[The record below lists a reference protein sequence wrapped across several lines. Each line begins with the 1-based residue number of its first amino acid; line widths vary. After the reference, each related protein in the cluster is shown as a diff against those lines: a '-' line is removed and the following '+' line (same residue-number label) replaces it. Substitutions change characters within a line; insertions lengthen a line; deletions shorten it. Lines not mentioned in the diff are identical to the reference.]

1 MEKITGQEFHLYKD
15 MKERTGGEIYIGV
28 VGPVRTG
35 KSTFIRR
42 FMELCV
48 IPYLEDESVVS
59 RTTDELPQAAQ
70 GKTVM
75 TTEPKFIPAKAA
87 KIRIDEDSEIAVRL
101 IDCVGYMVEGA
112 QGHLEN
118 GEERM
123 VMTPWYDVEIPFT
136 KAARIGT
143 QKVIR
148 EHSTL
153 GVVLT
158 SDGSITDLP
167 REAYVQ
173 AEKETIQEL
182 KGIGKPFVVIL
193 NSKRPFSD
201 AVRQLTETLSKEYQT
216 TVLPI
221 NVEQMRKEDM
231 LHVLETLL
239 CEFPVT
245 KVSFYIPR
253 WTFTLPAEHKV
264 KKCLIEHAKKVLEKA
279 TSMRAMEESDYGVQ
293 PEDYVS
299 RIQRK
304 GMNYALG
311 EIDMEMEVPEK
322 YYYENISDLTGEEI
336 RGEYE
341 LIQLIK
347 SLAAQRKTFES
358 VSDAMNQVAR
368 QGYGVIT
375 PQLTEIE
382 MEEPQLVKHGSKY
395 GIRLK
400 AVSPSIHL
408 IRANIETEIA
418 PIIGTKEQAE
428 GLIEYIREG
437 KNSEDGV
444 WSTNIFGK
452 SVGELVEDGIRDKIR
467 FMDEES
473 QMKLQETMQKIV
485 NDSNGGMVC
494 III

>member
-1 MEKITGQEFHLYKD
+1 MEKLSGQEFHLYND
-15 MKERTGGEIYIGV
+15 MKERTKGEIYIGV

-48 IPYLEDESVVS
+48 LPYLEDEAMLM
-59 RTTDELPQAAQ
+59 RATDELPQAAQ

-87 KIRIDEDSEIAVRL
+87 EIFIDEDTKIDVRL
-101 IDCVGYMVEGA
+101 VDCVGYMVNGA
-112 QGHLEN
+112 QGHMEN

-123 VMTPWYDVEIPFT
+123 VMTPWFDMEIPFT

-148 EHSTL
+148 EHATL
-153 GVVLT
+153 GVVVT
-158 SDGSITDLP
+158 TDGSITDLP
-167 REAYVQ
+167 REAYVD
-173 AEKETIQEL
+173 AEKETITEL
-182 KGIGKPFVVIL
+182 KNIGKPFVIVL

-201 AVRQLTETLSKEYQT
+201 ATRQLAELMEKEYET

-231 LHVLETLL
+231 MTVLETLL
-239 CEFPVT
+239 YEFPVT
-245 KVSFYIPR
+245 RISFFIPK
-253 WTFTLPAEHKV
+253 WTMTLPAEHKV
-264 KKCLIEHAKKVLEKA
+264 KECLIRYARQIMQQA
-279 TSMRAMEESDYGVQ
+279 TTMKSMRDKKFEPGEFINQISRNKMDYA
-293 PEDYVS
+293 S
-299 RIQRK
+299 
-304 GMNYALG
+304 G
-311 EIDMEMEVPEK
+311 EIEFEMELPEE
-322 YYYENISDLTGEEI
+322 YYYENISELTGEKI
-336 RGEYE
+336 SGEYE

-347 SLAAQRKTFES
+347 NLATQKQTYTTVE
-358 VSDAMNQVAR
+358 DAMNQVTR
-368 QGYGVIT
+368 NGYGVIT
-375 PQLTEIE
+375 PQLSEIE
-382 MEEPQLVKHGSKY
+382 IDEPQIVKHGNKY
-395 GIRLK
+395 GIRLR
-400 AVSPSIHL
+400 AIAPSIHL

-428 GLIEYIREG
+428 GLIDYIKAG
-437 KNSEDGV
+437 KNTSEGM

-467 FMDEES
+467 LMDEES
-473 QMKLQETMQKIV
+473 QVKLQETMQKIV

>member
-1 MEKITGQEFHLYKD
+1 MEKLTGQEFHLYKD

-48 IPYLEDESVVS
+48 LPYLEDEAVIM
-59 RTTDELPQAAQ
+59 RATDELPQAAQ

-87 KIRIDEDSEIAVRL
+87 EIPIDEDTKINVRL
-101 IDCVGYMVEGA
+101 VDCVGYMVDGA

-123 VMTPWYDVEIPFT
+123 VMTPWFDMEIPFT

-148 EHSTL
+148 EHATL
-153 GVVLT
+153 GVVVT
-158 SDGSITDLP
+158 TDGSITDLP
-167 REAYVQ
+167 RESYVA

-182 KGIGKPFVVIL
+182 KNIGKPFVIIL

-201 AVRQLTETLSKEYQT
+201 ATRQLAELMEKEYGT

-231 LHVLETLL
+231 VTVLETLL
-239 CEFPVT
+239 YEFPVT
-245 KVSFYIPR
+245 KVSFFIPK
-253 WTFTLPAEHKV
+253 WTLTLPTEHKV
-264 KKCLIEHAKKVLEKA
+264 KDCLLRHAKRIMEQ
-279 TSMRAMEESDYGVQ
+279 TSNMKSAINKEYEAGEYVNQIRRKNMDY
-293 PEDYVS
+293 
-299 RIQRK
+299 
-304 GMNYALG
+304 ACG
-311 EIDMEMEVPEK
+311 EIEIEMEVPEE
-322 YYYENISDLTGEEI
+322 YYYENISELTGEEI

-347 SLAAQRKTFES
+347 NLAAQRQTYAS
-358 VSDAMNQVAR
+358 VGEAMNQVSR
-368 QGYGVIT
+368 NGYGVIT
-375 PQLTEIE
+375 PQLSEIE
-382 MEEPQLVKHGSKY
+382 IEEPEIIKHGNKY

-400 AVSPSIHL
+400 AISPSIHL

-428 GLIEYIREG
+428 GLIDYIKAG
-437 KNSEDGV
+437 KNTPEGM
-444 WSTNIFGK
+444 WNTNIFGK

-467 FMDEES
+467 FMDEDS
-473 QMKLQETMQKIV
+473 QMKLQETMQKVV
-485 NDSNGGMVC
+485 NDNNGGMVC

>member
-1 MEKITGQEFHLYKD
+1 MEKLTGQEFHLYKD
-15 MKERTGGEIYIGV
+15 MKERTGGDIYIGV

-48 IPYLEDESVVS
+48 LPYLEDDAVIM
-59 RTTDELPQAAQ
+59 RATDELPQAAQ

-87 KIRIDEDSEIAVRL
+87 QIALDDEASINVRL
-101 IDCVGYMVEGA
+101 VDCVGYMVDGA

-123 VMTPWYDVEIPFT
+123 VMTPWFDTEIPFT

-148 EHSTL
+148 EHATL
-153 GVVLT
+153 GVVVT
-158 SDGSITDLP
+158 TDGSITDLP
-167 REAYVQ
+167 RESYVS
-173 AEKETIQEL
+173 AEKETIHEL
-182 KGIGKPFVVIL
+182 KTIGKPFVIVL

-201 AVRQLTETLSKEYQT
+201 ATRQLAETMEREYEA

-231 LHVLETLL
+231 ITLLETLL
-239 CEFPVT
+239 YEFPVT
-245 KVSFYIPR
+245 RISFFIPK
-253 WTFTLPAEHKV
+253 WTMTLPVEHKV
-264 KKCLIEHAKKVLEKA
+264 KDSLLQNAKQIIEQANTMKSMKDKVYEGGEYI
-279 TSMRAMEESDYGVQ
+279 R
-293 PEDYVS
+293 
-299 RIQRK
+299 RITRK
-304 GMNYALG
+304 NLNYAWG
-311 EIDMEMEVPEK
+311 EVEFEIEVPDE
-322 YYYENISDLTGEEI
+322 YYYENISELTGEEI
-336 RGEYE
+336 HGEYE

-347 SLAAQRKTFES
+347 NLAAQRKTYVS
-358 VSDAMNQVAR
+358 VEDAMNQVTR
-368 QGYGVIT
+368 NGYGVIT

-382 MEEPQLVKHGSKY
+382 IEDPEIVKHGNKY

-400 AVSPSIHL
+400 AISPSIHL

-428 GLIEYIREG
+428 GLMEYIKAG
-437 KNSEDGV
+437 KNSPEGM

-467 FMDEES
+467 FMDEDS
-473 QMKLQETMQKIV
+473 QIKLQETMQKIV
-485 NDSNGGMVC
+485 NDNNGGMVC